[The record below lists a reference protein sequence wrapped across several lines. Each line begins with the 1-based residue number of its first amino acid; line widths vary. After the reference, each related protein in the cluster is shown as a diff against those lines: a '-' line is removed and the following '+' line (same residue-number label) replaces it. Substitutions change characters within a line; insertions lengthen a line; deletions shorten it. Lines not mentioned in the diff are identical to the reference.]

1 MGTKPTHTHIPKEFH
16 SISLMEKRLRGE
28 LTTIIRMKQRREQ
41 KINNLKKSIDSL
53 KTELNQ
59 LDIRLKEFSQKIE
72 ESVDSEFP
80 KFDLYHQKGKKD
92 SEDRF
97 RIHYTIQR
105 RREKI
110 ELGNYNT
117 INEKMKELYPQFGDK
132 ETSLLKK
139 DEIILKEYQN
149 EIRMKYWERE
159 YKRWVEGGF
168 STSKK

>member
-28 LTTIIRMKQRREQ
+28 LSTIIRMKQRREQ
-41 KINNLKKSIDSL
+41 KINNFKKSIDSL

-80 KFDLYHQKGKKD
+80 TFDLYHQKGKKD

-110 ELGNYNT
+110 ELGNYKT
-117 INEKMKELYPQFGDK
+117 IDKKMKELYPQYEDK
-132 ETSLLKK
+132 KTSLLEK
-139 DEIILKEYQN
+139 DEMILKEYQN